1 MGFGTMM
8 RRAISNYRWITA
20 VFCLIT
26 MLSAFVVIGGS
37 TQKLVETSEQIE
49 LEECKELIQVRRQRV
64 NRRNGDDFAYPVS
77 LQSDSANQLLSGTA
91 CLFPN
96 HQRQHLNGC
105 GSYLRI

>member
-1 MGFGTMM
+1 M

-49 LEECKELIQVRRQRV
+49 LEECKELIQAQTKILMKSLKLSAGKAHRNKMNSVVPSAISTNILLKIKRV
-64 NRRNGDDFAYPVS
+64 AARKKFLTYIYKGK
-77 LQSDSANQLLSGTA
+77 
-91 CLFPN
+91 
-96 HQRQHLNGC
+96 
-105 GSYLRI
+105 I